1 MDGSFRS
8 AGDGAH
14 HGVVLA
20 RVILVL
26 AVVAVSSGLGLWW
39 RARQGVVRVT
49 RTGPAPYAG
58 TSPDAAAA
66 VPGGKSWPE
75 RGVTLGSEATFV
87 QFSTDFCSPCRA
99 TSRVLHTFAQ
109 ARDGVVHTE
118 LDIDAHLALVR
129 ELSVLRAPTVVVLD
143 RAGTEIA
150 RMSGAVSG
158 AQAEQALGLAAR
170 AA

>member
-1 MDGSFRS
+1 VDGSFRRT
-8 AGDGAH
+8 GDGAH
-14 HGVVLA
+14 HGLVLA

-26 AVVAVSSGLGLWW
+26 AVVAVSAGLGLWW
-39 RARQGVVRVT
+39 RARQGVVRL
-49 RTGPAPYAG
+49 TGTEG
-58 TSPDAAAA
+58 
-66 VPGGKSWPE
+66 PGGNSWPE
-75 RGVTLGSEATFV
+75 RGVTLGAEATFV